1 MNRVAAAPKGSVPE
15 VSVVIP
21 CFNEEE
27 NVVAIAGAVAEELA
41 ALKAAYEIIFVDNA
55 STDATVERVM
65 ALCAADPR
73 IKLIANNRNYGQM
86 RSPTHG
92 IYQTTGRGVIA
103 MCADFQDPPALI
115 GRFVTRW
122 REGATVVL
130 GVRASE
136 KTSVGLGVARRL
148 AYGFL
153 GQFADYQVIPGATG
167 FGIYDRRAVDTLAQ
181 WNEPEPFFR
190 GMLVESGFP
199 IEIIPYDRPLRAAGR
214 SKNNF
219 GTLFSFALSG
229 LASSSRNLLR
239 LPFYAAA
246 AMVGLA
252 GVTILGLL
260 WAWLAGAG
268 TGLWLIA
275 LLVEIC
281 ALATFIF
288 LGLMGEQIRL
298 IAERGRNTPL
308 VIEKA
313 RVNFEDRS
321 DP

>member
-1 MNRVAAAPKGSVPE
+1 MTRSAAAPKRGAPE

-21 CFNEEE
+21 CFNEED
-27 NVVAIAGAVAEELA
+27 NVVAIAGAVAAELT
-41 ALKAAYEIIFVDNA
+41 ALKADYEIIFIDNA
-55 STDATVERVM
+55 STDATVERVT

-92 IYQTTGRGVIA
+92 IYQATGRSVIA
-103 MCADFQDPPALI
+103 MCADFQDPPTLI

-122 REGATVVL
+122 REGAPIVL

-136 KTSVGLGVARRL
+136 KTSVSLGLARRF
-148 AYGFL
+148 AYRFL

-167 FGIYDRRAVDTLAQ
+167 FGIYDRRVVDTLAQ

-219 GTLFSFALSG
+219 ATLFSFALSG

-246 AMVGLA
+246 AMLGLA
-252 GVTILGLL
+252 GLTVIGLL
-260 WAWLAGAG
+260 RAWITGAGA
-268 TGLWLIA
+268 GLWLIA
-275 LLVEIC
+275 LLVEFS
-281 ALATFIF
+281 ALATFVF

-308 VIEKA
+308 VVEKA
-313 RVNFEDRS
+313 RINFQDRS

>member
-1 MNRVAAAPKGSVPE
+1 MTRPTGAPKRTAPE

-21 CFNEEE
+21 CFNEQE
-27 NVVAIAGAVAEELA
+27 NVVAIAGAVGAELA
-41 ALKAAYEIIFVDNA
+41 ALEADYEIIFIDNA
-55 STDATVERVM
+55 STDATVERIT
-65 ALCAADPR
+65 ALCAADGR

-92 IYQTTGRGVIA
+92 IYQASGRGVIA

-115 GRFVTRW
+115 GRFVARW
-122 REGATVVL
+122 REGSAIVL

-136 KTSVGLGVARRL
+136 KTSVGLGIARRA

-167 FGIYDRRAVDTLAQ
+167 FGIYDRRVVDTLAQ

-219 GTLFSFALSG
+219 ATLLSFALSG

-239 LPFYAAA
+239 LPFHAAA
-246 AMVGLA
+246 VMLGIAGLTLIGLFWA
-252 GVTILGLL
+252 AVT
-260 WAWLAGAG
+260 GAG
-268 TGLWLIA
+268 IGLWLIA
-275 LLVEIC
+275 LLIELC
-281 ALATFIF
+281 ALATFVF
-288 LGLMGEQIRL
+288 LGIMGEQIRL

-313 RVNFEDRS
+313 RINFKDRS

>member
-1 MNRVAAAPKGSVPE
+1 MTTASKPGGVAPE
-15 VSVVIP
+15 ISVVIP
-21 CFNEEE
+21 CYNEEE
-27 NVVAIAGAVAEELA
+27 NVEAIAAAVAAELRS
-41 ALKAAYEIIFVDNA
+41 LKADYEIIFIDNA
-55 STDATVERVM
+55 STDRTVELVTAM
-65 ALCAADPR
+65 CAADPR

-86 RSPTHG
+86 RSPTYG
-92 IYQTTGRGVIA
+92 IYQAAGRAVIA

-115 GRFVTRW
+115 TQFVTRW
-122 REGATVVL
+122 RDGASIVL

-136 KTSVGLGVARRL
+136 KTSIQLGLARRA

-153 GQFADYQVIPGATG
+153 GQFADYRVIPGATG
-167 FGIYDRRAVDTLAQ
+167 FGVYDRKVVDALSA
-181 WNEPEPFFR
+181 WREPEPFFR

-199 IEIIPYDRPLRAAGR
+199 IEIIPYDRPDRAGGT

-219 GTLFSFALSG
+219 STLLSFALSG

-246 AMVGLA
+246 LLGALA
-252 GVTILGLL
+252 GLTFLGGLVAVVL
-260 WAWLAGAG
+260 GSSP
-268 TGLWLIA
+268 GLWLIA
-275 LLVEIC
+275 LLVETC
-281 ALATFIF
+281 FALTFVF

-313 RVNFEDRS
+313 RVNF
-321 DP
+321 

>member
-1 MNRVAAAPKGSVPE
+1 MTRAATASERGAPE

-21 CFNEEE
+21 CFNEED
-27 NVVAIAGAVAEELA
+27 NVVAIAGAVAAELE
-41 ALKAAYEIIFVDNA
+41 ALKAAYEIIFIDNA
-55 STDATVERVM
+55 STDATVERIM
-65 ALCAADPR
+65 TLCAADAR

-92 IYQTTGRGVIA
+92 IYQATGRGVIA

-115 GRFVTRW
+115 GRFVARW
-122 REGATVVL
+122 REGASIVL

-136 KTSVGLGVARRL
+136 KTSVVLGLARRF
-148 AYGFL
+148 AYRFL
-153 GQFADYQVIPGATG
+153 GQFADYQIIPGATG
-167 FGIYDRRAVDTLAQ
+167 FGIYDRRVVDTLAQ
-181 WNEPEPFFR
+181 WREPEPFFR

-219 GTLFSFALSG
+219 ATLFSFALSG

-246 AMVGLA
+246 VMLGLS
-252 GVTILGLL
+252 GLTVVGLL
-260 WAWLAGAG
+260 WAWITSAGA
-268 TGLWLIA
+268 GLWLIA
-275 LLVEIC
+275 LLVELC
-281 ALATFIF
+281 ALVTFVF

-308 VIEKA
+308 VVEKA
-313 RVNFEDRS
+313 RVNFQDRS

>member
-1 MNRVAAAPKGSVPE
+1 MTRAAAAPKRGVPE

-27 NVVAIAGAVAEELA
+27 NAAAIAGAVAAELA
-41 ALKAAYEIIFVDNA
+41 ALKATYEIIFIDNA
-55 STDATVERVM
+55 STDATVERIM
-65 ALCAADPR
+65 ALCADDPR

-86 RSPTHG
+86 RSPTYG
-92 IYQTTGRGVIA
+92 IYQTSGRGVIA

-115 GRFVTRW
+115 GRFVARW
-122 REGATVVL
+122 REGASVVL

-167 FGIYDRRAVDTLAQ
+167 FGIYDRRVVDTLAQ

-219 GTLFSFALSG
+219 ATLFSFALSG

-239 LPFYAAA
+239 LPFHAAA
-246 AMVGLA
+246 VMLGLA
-252 GVTILGLL
+252 GLTFIGLL
-260 WAWLAGAG
+260 WAWITVAGV
-268 TGLWLIA
+268 GLWLIA
-275 LLVEIC
+275 LLVELC
-281 ALATFIF
+281 AGITFIF

-308 VIEKA
+308 VVEKA
-313 RVNFEDRS
+313 RVNFQDRS

>member
-1 MNRVAAAPKGSVPE
+1 MTRAAAAPRRGIPE

-27 NVVAIAGAVAEELA
+27 NAAAIAGAVAAELA
-41 ALKAAYEIIFVDNA
+41 ALNADYEIIFIDNA
-55 STDATVERVM
+55 STDATVERIM

-92 IYQTTGRGVIA
+92 IYQTSGRGVIA

-122 REGATVVL
+122 REGASIVL

-136 KTSVGLGVARRL
+136 KTSARLSLARKL

-167 FGIYDRRAVDTLAQ
+167 FGIYDRRVVDTLAQ

-219 GTLFSFALSG
+219 ATLFSFALSG

-239 LPFYAAA
+239 LPFHAAA
-246 AMVGLA
+246 GMLGLA
-252 GVTILGLL
+252 GFTVVGLI
-260 WAWLAGAG
+260 WAWIAGAG
-268 TGLWLIA
+268 VGLWLIA
-275 LLVEIC
+275 LLVELS
-281 ALATFIF
+281 AVMTFIF

-308 VIEKA
+308 VVEKA
-313 RVNFEDRS
+313 RVNF
-321 DP
+321 